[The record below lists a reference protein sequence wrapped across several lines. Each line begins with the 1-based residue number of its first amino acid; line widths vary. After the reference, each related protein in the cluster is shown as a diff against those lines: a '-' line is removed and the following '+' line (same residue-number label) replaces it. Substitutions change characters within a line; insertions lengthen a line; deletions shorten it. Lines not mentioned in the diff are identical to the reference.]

1 MQRWYKIQSQ
11 VCSERAKGYITIISG
26 LVSRDIRTSRDHFAK
41 ICRALV
47 AQTLSKEG
55 FSDRLIAKSMGCSRA
70 NIYLLKKVETTEIAG
85 IAADFNK
92 RKYDIHI
99 EPNSRAV

>member
-1 MQRWYKIQSQ
+1 MESWYKILSQ
-11 VCSERAKGYITIISG
+11 VCCERARGYIDIMSG

-41 ICRALV
+41 ICRAYV

-55 FSDRLIAKSMGCSRA
+55 FSDRMIAKCMGCSRA
-70 NIYLLKKVETTEIAG
+70 NIYLLKKIETTELAG
-85 IAADFNK
+85 IPAAFNK

-99 EPNSRAV
+99 ESN